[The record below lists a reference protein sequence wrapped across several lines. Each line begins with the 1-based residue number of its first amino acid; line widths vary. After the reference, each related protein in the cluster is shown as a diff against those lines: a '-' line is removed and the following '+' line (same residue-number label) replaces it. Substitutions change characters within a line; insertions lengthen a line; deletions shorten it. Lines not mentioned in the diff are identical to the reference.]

1 MINIAI
7 IENEK
12 EQIKITSD
20 KIQKYFSVQGLLYEI
35 HSFSNGYDF
44 LEGDI
49 TSFDLIF
56 MDIDMPGI
64 NGMETSLK
72 IREKGIATPLIF
84 VTNLP
89 QYAISGYKV

>member
-20 KIQKYFSVQGLLYEI
+20 MIQKYFSVQGLLYEI

-64 NGMETSLK
+64 NGRETSLK

-89 QYAISGYKV
+89 QYTISGYKV

>member
-1 MINIAI
+1 M
-7 IENEK
+7 
-12 EQIKITSD
+12 
-20 KIQKYFSVQGLLYEI
+20 IQKYFSVQGLLYEI

-72 IREKGIATPLIF
+72 ISEKGIATPLIF

-89 QYAISGYKV
+89 QYTISGYKV

>member
-7 IENEK
+7 IENEE

-20 KIQKYFSVQGLLYEI
+20 MIQKYFSVQGLLYEI

-89 QYAISGYKV
+89 QYTISGYKV

>member
-20 KIQKYFSVQGLLYEI
+20 MIQKYFSVQGLLYEI

-89 QYAISGYKV
+89 QYTISGYKV